1 VFNATFLSAKISLQV
16 FTKEAFSS
24 FDASDNFSSSKKKGK
39 KYYKI
44 LSQVTDKLYYI
55 VLYRDE

>member
-24 FDASDNFSSSKKKGK
+24 FDASDNVYLLIG
-39 KYYKI
+39 
-44 LSQVTDKLYYI
+44 LPP
-55 VLYRDE
+55 

>member
-44 LSQVTDKLYYI
+44 MVVNQRVN
-55 VLYRDE
+55 